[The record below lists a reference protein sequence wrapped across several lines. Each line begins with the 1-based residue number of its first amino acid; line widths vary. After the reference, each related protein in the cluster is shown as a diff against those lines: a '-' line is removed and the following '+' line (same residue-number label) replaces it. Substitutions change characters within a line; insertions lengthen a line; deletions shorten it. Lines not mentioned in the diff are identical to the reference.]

1 MFDNDDASSV
11 FFPPKFIFTV
21 PSRISQTKQHVE
33 WQQHLFGTER
43 REGAQPALNPIPRR
57 IFKESLDKSEQSGP
71 RLIPPPTPV
80 TARLSSALTFKN
92 TAFTAKRE
100 LYGVINNTE
109 IPVKSDT
116 ERVGAPGGFLCRGH
130 LKQVGR
136 VSNPAGCWDFTAD
149 TTPLIG
155 FKEYVKKII
164 ECSAVISVRGRYQ
177 TDINLGL
184 LCYQMERVSRSP
196 LKSHY
201 CLGSIMFLSGV
212 YRQQDIW

>member
-1 MFDNDDASSV
+1 MHPQCFSPPSSFLQSPQESV
-11 FFPPKFIFTV
+11 KQNNMLSGNSICLA
-21 PSRISQTKQHVE
+21 PSGQKVRSQRSI
-33 WQQHLFGTER
+33 LFLAGYSR
-43 REGAQPALNPIPRR
+43 KVWIN
-57 IFKESLDKSEQSGP
+57 QSSQARG
-71 RLIPPPTPV
+71 LSPPPTPV

-100 LYGVINNTE
+100 FYGVISNTE

-201 CLGSIMFLSGV
+201 CLGSIVFLSGV